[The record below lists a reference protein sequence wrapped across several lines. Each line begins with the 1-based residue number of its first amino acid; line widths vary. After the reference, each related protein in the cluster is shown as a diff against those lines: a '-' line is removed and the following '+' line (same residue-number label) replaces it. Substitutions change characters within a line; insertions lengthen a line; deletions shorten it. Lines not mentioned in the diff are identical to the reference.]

1 MEGGEAMDLPW
12 KVCFRA
18 GVSIFLLYLCIRCWP
33 GAASL
38 VGMVL
43 HAALPLFVGCG
54 IAYVV
59 NIPMSCW
66 EGRWRW
72 QGLEVLRRPL
82 CMLGAY
88 LALAGGVGLLVCL
101 VLPELSACVQVL
113 LGELPGLFRQVTAAA
128 RRDGLLPPAVME
140 ALGQADWDAL
150 LNQGL
155 QVLTSGLGGAA
166 ETLAEALSSLL
177 SWVGAGVIGLVFS
190 VYLLANKEALLQQGE
205 GLARRWLKPAWWEK
219 VHSVARIAHQCFR
232 SYITGQCAEAVI
244 LGLLCTGGMLLLRL
258 PYAGMIGALTGFAAL
273 IPVAGAYLGGGLGA
287 VMLLTVSP
295 AKALLFLAFL
305 LLLQQVEG
313 NLIYPKVV
321 GASVGLPGLWVMAAV
336 TIGGGVLGVVGMLL
350 GVPLAA
356 VAYQLFQEGME

>member
-1 MEGGEAMDLPW
+1 MELPW

-18 GVSIFLLYLCIRCWP
+18 GVSVFLLYLCIRGWWR
-33 GAASL
+33 AVSL
-38 VGMVL
+38 AGLVL
-43 HAALPLFVGCG
+43 HAAAPLLLGCG

-59 NIPMSCW
+59 NIPMTRW
-66 EGRWRW
+66 EKRWPW
-72 QGLEVLRRPL
+72 PGLAPLRRPV

-88 LALAGGVGLLVCL
+88 LALAGAAGLLLCL
-101 VLPELSACVQVL
+101 VVPELSACVQVL
-113 LGELPGLFRQVTAAA
+113 LGELPGLFRQATAAV
-128 RRDGLLPPAVME
+128 RQNGLLPPAILE
-140 ALGQADWDAL
+140 ALTQADWDAL

-166 ETLAEALSSLL
+166 ETLAELVSSLL

-190 VYLLANKEALLQQGE
+190 AYLLANKEALLRQGE
-205 GLARRWLKPAWWEK
+205 RLARRCLRPAWRETL
-219 VHSVARIAHQCFR
+219 RTLLRTTDRCFH

-258 PYAGMIGALTGFAAL
+258 PYAGMIGVLTGFAAL
-273 IPVAGAYLGGGLGA
+273 IPVAGAYIGGGLGA

-295 AKALLFLAFL
+295 LKAVVFLLFLF
-305 LLLQQVEG
+305 LLQQVEG

-321 GASVGLPGLWVMAAV
+321 GASVGLPGLWVLASV
-336 TIGGGVLGVVGMLL
+336 TIGGGVLGVTGMLL

-356 VAYQLFQEGME
+356 VVYRLLKGMEE

>member
-1 MEGGEAMDLPW
+1 MDLPW

-18 GVSIFLLYLCIRCWP
+18 GVSVFLLYLCIRCWP

-38 VGMVL
+38 VGLVL
-43 HAALPLFVGCG
+43 HAAVPLFVGCG

-59 NIPMSCW
+59 NIPMRCW
-66 EGRWRW
+66 ERHWRWR
-72 QGLEVLRRPL
+72 GLEVLRRPL

-88 LALAGGVGLLVCL
+88 LALAGAVGLLVCL

-128 RRDGLLPPAVME
+128 HRDGLLPPAVME
-140 ALGQADWDAL
+140 ALTQADWDAL
-150 LNQGL
+150 LNQVL

-166 ETLAEALSSLL
+166 ETLAELVSSLL
-177 SWVGAGVIGLVFS
+177 SGVGAGVIGLVFS
-190 VYLLANKEALLQQGE
+190 VYLLANQEARLQQGAH
-205 GLARRWLKPAWWEK
+205 LARRFLKPTWWDRL
-219 VHSVARIAHQCFR
+219 HALAQTTHRCFR
-232 SYITGQCAEAVI
+232 SYITGQCTEAVI

-273 IPVAGAYLGGGLGA
+273 IPVAGAYIGGGLGA

-295 AKALLFLAFL
+295 TKALLFLLFL
-305 LLLQQVEG
+305 FLLQQVEG

-321 GASVGLPGLWVMAAV
+321 GASVGLPGLWVLVAV
-336 TIGGGVLGVVGMLL
+336 TIGGGVLGVAGMLL

-356 VAYQLFQEGME
+356 VVYQLVNEAQGKQPS

>member
-1 MEGGEAMDLPW
+1 MEGGEAVELPW

-18 GVSIFLLYLCIRCWP
+18 GVSVFLLYLCIRCWS

-38 VGMVL
+38 AGLVL
-43 HAALPLFVGCG
+43 HAAVPLFVGCG

-59 NIPMSCW
+59 NIPMGCW
-66 EGRWRW
+66 ERHWRW
-72 QGLEVLRRPL
+72 PGLAILRRPV

-88 LALAGGVGLLVCL
+88 LALAGAAGLLVCL

-113 LGELPGLFRQVTAAA
+113 LGELPKLFRQVTAASLQ
-128 RRDGLLPPAVME
+128 DGLLPPALLE
-140 ALGQADWDAL
+140 ALTQADWDAL
-150 LNQGL
+150 LHQVF

-166 ETLAEALSSLL
+166 ETLAELLSSLL

-190 VYLLANKEALLQQGE
+190 VYLLADKEALLQQGE
-205 GLARRWLKPAWWEK
+205 RLARRWLKPAWQ
-219 VHSVARIAHQCFR
+219 ARLRTLAQTTDRCFR
-232 SYITGQCAEAVI
+232 SCITGQCAEAVI

-258 PYAGMIGALTGFAAL
+258 PYPGMIGALTGFAAL
-273 IPVAGAYLGGGLGA
+273 IPVAGAYIGGGLGA

-295 AKALLFLAFL
+295 AKALLFLLFL
-305 LLLQQVEG
+305 FLLQQVEG

-321 GASVGLPGLWVMAAV
+321 GASVGLPGLWVLAAV
-336 TIGGGVLGVVGMLL
+336 TIGGGVLGIAGMLL

-356 VAYQLFQEGME
+356 VVYQLLKGE

>member
-1 MEGGEAMDLPW
+1 M
-12 KVCFRA
+12 
-18 GVSIFLLYLCIRCWP
+18 
-33 GAASL
+33 
-38 VGMVL
+38 
-43 HAALPLFVGCG
+43 
-54 IAYVV
+54 
-59 NIPMSCW
+59 
-66 EGRWRW
+66 
-72 QGLEVLRRPL
+72 
-82 CMLGAY
+82 
-88 LALAGGVGLLVCL
+88 
-101 VLPELSACVQVL
+101 
-113 LGELPGLFRQVTAAA
+113 
-128 RRDGLLPPAVME
+128 
-140 ALGQADWDAL
+140 
-150 LNQGL
+150 
-155 QVLTSGLGGAA
+155 
-166 ETLAEALSSLL
+166 
-177 SWVGAGVIGLVFS
+177 IGLVFS

-205 GLARRWLKPAWWEK
+205 GRARRWLKPAWWEK

-321 GASVGLPGLWVMAAV
+321 GASVGLPGLWVLAAV
-336 TIGGGVLGVVGMLL
+336 TLGGGLLGVVGMLL